1 MPKETIKK
9 PLGVTVSVAINCERY
24 AIKASQFIFT
34 STGSIVMVLLE
45 NKPARLLLI
54 Q

>member
-1 MPKETIKK
+1 LSEETIKK
-9 PLGVTVSVAINCERY
+9 PLGATVSEAINCERY

-34 STGSIVMVLLE
+34 STGSLVMLLLE